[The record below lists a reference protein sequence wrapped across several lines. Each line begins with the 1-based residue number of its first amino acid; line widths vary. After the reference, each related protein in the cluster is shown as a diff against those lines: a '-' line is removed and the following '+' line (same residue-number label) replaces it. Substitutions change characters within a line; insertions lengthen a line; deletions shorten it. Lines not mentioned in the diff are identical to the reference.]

1 MILPHQDQQLFGATI
16 VQSDA
21 DILASGVSHD
31 KAPRFSVQ
39 EWMATKTRNSISS
52 QVSQAFR
59 QHYQQA
65 PAVPE
70 SAPIQYAPPKQQYYD
85 AIAGNSSS
93 NSSVSSYRGQYMEHH
108 HQTLHSGAPLE
119 SPPDQSADFVIAEE
133 HSPYV
138 YAPQRHQQ
146 EFYQG
151 ETANAAMDA
160 DQGYIDFE
168 EHYRGDDS
176 GNTNG
181 NGKGGSGGGN
191 GGATGQDD
199 AAFHARV
206 TRWKAQ
212 KDAVREQMK
221 QQLLQSELDECTF
234 TPKVNPKSTKVAAK
248 RRGQQLGGA
257 TIEPNTPQ
265 AVSERLYQ
273 EADTYKAREELAAKL
288 KAEEEAD
295 LERECTFKPKINR
308 SNSAT
313 DRVKAKYRDV
323 ALHPPQSLT
332 AAAIEATAKELG
344 ECTFQPKVNPI
355 SAEMVSAQLY
365 LQQDI
370 YERLSRPSCMTSD
383 SPRSSRRR
391 SGRARSSTADDDD
404 DGEDTDD
411 TLSPAKTCS
420 PRSRRCQDDLYLR
433 STRRRHRARAG
444 KSASPRRPQWSRSAE
459 GAGSG
464 EDAGSTAKEDEFE
477 SFIERQKFHEQA
489 RRKKIEVTK
498 QQLQPGH
505 KPTINKKSLAMME
518 NGRKGDFLERIT
530 KYALRKEHDHVKKNT
545 VRASV
550 WFWNGLV
557 LECSCG

>member
-1 MILPHQDQQLFGATI
+1 MILPHQHQPSFGATI

-59 QHYQQA
+59 QHYQQTPAA
-65 PAVPE
+65 PEPAIMPA
-70 SAPIQYAPPKQQYYD
+70 SMQYAPPQQQYYD
-85 AIAGNSSS
+85 AIAVNSSS
-93 NSSVSSYRGQYMEHH
+93 NSSVSSYSGQYMD
-108 HQTLHSGAPLE
+108 HQHQAGASLE
-119 SPPDQSADFVIAEE
+119 SPSDQSAGFVVAEE

-151 ETANAAMDA
+151 DAAMDA
-160 DQGYIDFE
+160 DQGYIDFD

-176 GNTNG
+176 GNANG
-181 NGKGGSGGGN
+181 NGKGGTGGGGN
-191 GGATGQDD
+191 SGNTGQDD

-248 RRGQQLGGA
+248 RRGQQIGGGT

-355 SAEMVSAQLY
+355 SSEMVSAQLY

-383 SPRSSRRR
+383 SPRSSGRRR

-404 DGEDTDD
+404 DGENTDD

-420 PRSRRCQDDLYLR
+420 PRSRRCQDDMYLR
-433 STRRRHRARAG
+433 SSRRRRRARAG
-444 KSASPRRPQWSRSAE
+444 NSASPRRPQRSRSAE
-459 GAGSG
+459 GAGGSS
-464 EDAGSTAKEDEFE
+464 EDAGSAAKEDEFE

-489 RRKKIEVTK
+489 RRKKIEATK

-550 WFWNGLV
+550 WALLWSALA
-557 LECSCG
+557 